1 MPLGWAGV
9 FGWAGLDVVN
19 VGWAAAWVLGM
30 VAMISRWGDT
40 MSDDTTVP
48 EAPASKDSASKSPAS
63 KETAPEAS
71 VPVISATGLFTPEE
85 SISNAELVAAYNEYA
100 IRWNAANAGR
110 IAAGEAEEK
119 GPSSVEF
126 IEKASG
132 IKSRYVLSKA
142 PILDPDVM
150 APRIPARDNDEISIL
165 AEIGVKAARDALERA
180 GRAPEDVGA
189 VIVACSNLQ
198 RGYPAV
204 AVEIQHYLGTSGF
217 AFDMNVA
224 CSSAT
229 FGLEAARGLILGG
242 QAKSVLVVNPEIC
255 TAHLNFRDRDAHFI
269 FGDVA
274 TAILVEDRSVAPK
287 AHWEIVGS
295 KLVTQ
300 FSNNI
305 RNNFGFLNHTA
316 PGDDGFHGKRGAQ
329 GLTDKLF
336 VQNGRS
342 VFKEVVPMVAAMIN
356 EEVARLGVDKG
367 ELKRM
372 WLHQANL
379 NMNVLIAKKVM
390 GKDVAIEQAPVVLDE
405 YANTSSAGSII
416 AFHQHSDDFNVGELG
431 LICSFGAGYSAGAV
445 FVRKV

>member
-1 MPLGWAGV
+1 VTAV
-9 FGWAGLDVVN
+9 ISSTGL
-19 VGWAAAWVLGM
+19 W
-30 VAMISRWGDT
+30 T
-40 MSDDTTVP
+40 P
-48 EAPASKDSASKSPAS
+48 KDSVSN
-63 KETAPEAS
+63 EELVEAFNTYVDKWNS
-71 VPVISATGLFTPEE
+71 DNAAEIEAGAKDALTH
-85 SISNAELVAAYNEYA
+85 SNAA
-100 IRWNAANAGR
+100 
-110 IAAGEAEEK
+110 
-119 GPSSVEF
+119 F

-132 IKSRYVLSKA
+132 IKSRFVISKA
-142 PILDPDVM
+142 PMLDPEIM
-150 APRIPARDNDEISIL
+150 APRIPARPNEEPSIL
-165 AEIGVKAARDALERA
+165 AEMAVSAAKQALERA
-180 GRAPEDVGA
+180 GRKPEDVGA

-204 AVEIQHYLGTSGF
+204 AVEVQDILGTSGF

-229 FGLEAARGLILGG
+229 FGIETARGLIAGG

-255 TAHLNFRDRDAHFI
+255 TAHLNLKDRDAHFI

-274 TAILVEDRSVAPK
+274 TAILVEDISVAPA
-287 AHWEIVGS
+287 AHWEIIGA

-316 PGDDGFHGKRGAQ
+316 PEDDGMHGDRGKR

-342 VFKEVVPMVAAMIN
+342 VFKEVVPMVANLIKEESTKYSIN
-356 EEVARLGVDKG
+356 PND
-367 ELKRM
+367 LKRM

-379 NMNVLIAKKVM
+379 NMNVLIAKKVL
-390 GKDVAIEQAPVVLDE
+390 GKDVEIEQAPVVLDE

-416 AFHQHSDDFNVGELG
+416 AFHKYNDDFQNGETG
-431 LICSFGAGYSAGAV
+431 LICSFGAGYSAGAI
-445 FVRKV
+445 FVRRVA

>member
-1 MPLGWAGV
+1 MKA
-9 FGWAGLDVVN
+9 
-19 VGWAAAWVLGM
+19 
-30 VAMISRWGDT
+30 
-40 MSDDTTVP
+40 
-48 EAPASKDSASKSPAS
+48 
-63 KETAPEAS
+63 
-71 VPVISATGLFTPEE
+71 VISSTGLWTPED
-85 SISNAELVAAYNEYA
+85 SISNEELVEAFNAYVEK
-100 IRWNAANAGR
+100 WNAENAAE
-110 IAAGEAEEK
+110 IEAGTKEALA
-119 GPSSVEF
+119 PSSAEF

-132 IKSRYVLSKA
+132 IKSRFVLSKD
-142 PILDPDVM
+142 PILDPNVM
-150 APRIPARDNDEISIL
+150 APRIPARPNEEPSVL
-165 AEIGVKAARDALERA
+165 AEMAVKAAQDALARA
-180 GRAPEDVGA
+180 NKTAADVDA

-204 AVEIQHYLGTSGF
+204 AVEVQDLLGVSGF
-217 AFDMNVA
+217 GFDMNVA

-229 FGLEAARGLILGG
+229 FGLEAARGLIYGG
-242 QAKSVLVVNPEIC
+242 QAKSVLVLNPEIC
-255 TAHLNFRDRDAHFI
+255 TAHLNFKDRDSHFI

-274 TAILVEDRSVAPK
+274 TAILVEREDVAPGS
-287 AHWEIVGS
+287 HWEIIGA

-316 PGDDGFHGKRGAQ
+316 PEDDGFHGERGRK

-342 VFKEVVPMVAAMIN
+342 VFKEVVPMVAKLISMEA
-356 EEVARLGVDKG
+356 EGLGIDPN

-379 NMNVLIAKKVM
+379 NMNVLIAKKVL
-390 GKDVAIEQAPVVLDE
+390 GKDVEIEQAPVVLDE

-416 AFHQHSDDFNVGELG
+416 AFHKHSDDFTDGETG

-445 FVRKV
+445 FVRKVG